1 MWWKCIKIFCV
12 CVSLFNCVFYFL
24 SISYEKKKSDKFVI
38 PNLSSFSM
46 SVISLF
52 EELHWISILQKTDM
66 LVDKVCKHNVYIRL
80 MKISLRNQNLKIR
93 LRQQD
98 PQFKYRS
105 GTKSWF
111 RWIFSIW
118 YKKNE
123 IMIETDNFC
132 ILRMFVVQHTSN
144 YTCAHVVI
152 SFQCNGTCFCS
163 RNGYH
168 VVYCAIA
175 CRCSRAYRP
184 SCVLNI

>member
-12 CVSLFNCVFYFL
+12 CVSLFDCVFHLLPIFQIL
-24 SISYEKKKSDKFVI
+24 KNGPINSNFYECNFSFWGIASDI
-38 PNLSSFSM
+38 Y
-46 SVISLF
+46 I
-52 EELHWISILQKTDM
+52 IQKTDM
-66 LVDKVCKHNVYIRL
+66 LVDKVCKHNVYIPL
-80 MKISLRNQNLKIR
+80 MKISLRNQKLKIR

-98 PQFKYRS
+98 LKFKYRS

-123 IMIETDNFC
+123 IMIETDNLC